1 MTATIAPPRADR
13 AHPTAPPPAPPPARA
28 APATVPA
35 ARTRL
40 RAEVA
45 VFLGITVAIAV
56 AVSLCQRAL
65 GMDMAQL
72 DQAPPLALA
81 LIPLIAGAP
90 GIGAAAARLRAHRTL
105 RGAGWGLRWRE
116 SRLALLGVALPLL
129 YVSASYL
136 TVYALGLGAFD
147 ADGLAAAAAQ
157 AFGAG
162 DAAVPLYLLLSAGAG
177 ALAMGVLAL
186 FEEIGWRGFLVP
198 ALARLAPPGR
208 VALLSGLAW
217 AAFHFPLILLVPGA
231 GHGLPSWYAL
241 TSFTLMVVLLSV
253 PCAWLRLRARSL
265 WPVVLLHTSHNVLVY
280 SVFEPLT
287 ADTGITAYAQGELGF
302 VLVVMAAPVALACW
316 RPAARAAREWAADYP
331 ERLAAGRP

>member
-13 AHPTAPPPAPPPARA
+13 AHPTAPTPAPPPARA

-105 RGAGWGLRWRE
+105 RGAGGGLRKR
-116 SRLALLGVALPLL
+116 RDVLGQ
-129 YVSASYL
+129 
-136 TVYALGLGAFD
+136 D
-147 ADGLAAAAAQ
+147 D
-157 AFGAG
+157 
-162 DAAVPLYLLLSAGAG
+162 
-177 ALAMGVLAL
+177 
-186 FEEIGWRGFLVP
+186 
-198 ALARLAPPGR
+198 
-208 VALLSGLAW
+208 
-217 AAFHFPLILLVPGA
+217 
-231 GHGLPSWYAL
+231 
-241 TSFTLMVVLLSV
+241 
-253 PCAWLRLRARSL
+253 
-265 WPVVLLHTSHNVLVY
+265 
-280 SVFEPLT
+280 PLT
-287 ADTGITAYAQGELGF
+287 ARIA
-302 VLVVMAAPVALACW
+302 W
-316 RPAARAAREWAADYP
+316 
-331 ERLAAGRP
+331 

>member
-1 MTATIAPPRADR
+1 MRAWG
-13 AHPTAPPPAPPPARA
+13 PSGARA